1 MRFVFDAGFGSTIN
15 LSCEIDFYLRR
26 KKSAST
32 VLYDQQSTFN
42 TMSSPSGNQ
51 VPEDAAKTLSQMNA
65 AEGKKAPDASG
76 KIRKPRFKR

>member
-1 MRFVFDAGFGSTIN
+1 
-15 LSCEIDFYLRR
+15 
-26 KKSAST
+26 

-42 TMSSPSGNQ
+42 TMSSPSGYQ